1 MLFALAI
8 PFLEVILHSAMAWI
22 RQKYELEKT
31 KEAVD
36 ISNQK
41 NEIYRKRTRT
51 PTARSGGKVGRSKN
65 VVKHLIK
72 EAIEEA
78 VTAAAAIRNR
88 DDKDQLGEI
97 EIDTKEPTR
106 PITMKIAWDQKDEK
120 PWPKRVLRY
129 FINYFQVKFGYK
141 SFFIMIA

>member
-88 DDKDQLGEI
+88 DDKDQPREI
-97 EIDTKEPTR
+97 EIDTKEPR
-106 PITMKIAWDQKDEK
+106 IPIIRKIAWDQNNERT
-120 PWPKRVLRY
+120 WPKRVLRY
-129 FINYFQVKFGYK
+129 FVYCFHVLYQYKF
-141 SFFIMIA
+141 F

>member
-31 KEAVD
+31 EEAVD
-36 ISNQK
+36 IGNQK
-41 NEIYRKRTRT
+41 DEIYRKRTRT

-65 VVKHLIK
+65 VVKRLIK

-78 VTAAAAIRNR
+78 VTAAAAIRNK
-88 DDKDQLGEI
+88 DDQDQPGEI
-97 EIDTKEPTR
+97 EIDTKGTKR
-106 PITMKIAWDQKDEK
+106 PIMRKIAWDQKDERT
-120 PWPKRVLRY
+120 WPKRILRY
-129 FINYFQVKFGYK
+129 FNGL
-141 SFFIMIA
+141 